1 MTPNNQNPKKGKVI
15 QVWKH
20 RVSNNIKPKLPTP
33 RYITVKMTKVTDKR
47 ILKAARKNQHVTDKE
62 NHIRLLADFPAE
74 TI

>member
-15 QVWKH
+15 QVRKH

-47 ILKAARKNQHVTDKE
+47 ILKAARKKHVADKE
-62 NHIRLLADFPAE
+62 NHIRLLADFSAE
-74 TI
+74 SI